1 MPSIF
6 SVSGNCTD
14 RIGIENIGDIGHIA
28 QSEADSRR
36 ISIYGDAADPQCTR
50 FVDSR

>member
-6 SVSGNCTD
+6 SVCGNCTD

-28 QSEADSRR
+28 QSEADSRS
-36 ISIYGDAADPQCTR
+36 ISIHGNAANSQR
-50 FVDSR
+50 ARLVDSR